1 MRLHQRSH
9 QAPARGRE
17 TLRGHLQR
25 RLAGGLAVV
34 GALGLGGCYID
45 TQRYPG
51 ILKPITKPLPDGAK
65 ATFARGPE
73 EALVIRHSD
82 LVSVRIAETM
92 STIELRWYD
101 KGARVPSGSWVYSG
115 PQGFAEV
122 LLPGATK
129 VMMRGNCAGVVGSES
144 RREPIFTFMQVA
156 DATVTFGE
164 IGQVQLPGGALL
176 EADNGLFGIKGLRD
190 DLIRVSNRSGRKGT
204 ISYREELIVLD
215 PSDSI
220 DLALLDVGTAPF
232 ELDPDSRTVLSDGG
246 RIELRGDIDVLASRE
261 GARLR
266 AAGPNDITA
275 YGLVIR
281 LDVGDEILFEGLGS
295 PEERRALAEEN
306 MRREVGENGEEGGQ

>member
-1 MRLHQRSH
+1 M
-9 QAPARGRE
+9 
-17 TLRGHLQR
+17 
-25 RLAGGLAVV
+25 GLPLVAAF
-34 GALGLGGCYID
+34 GFGGCYVN

-51 ILKPITKPLPDGAK
+51 ILKPTTTPLPEGAK

-101 KGARVPSGSWVYSG
+101 RTARIPSGSWVYTG

-144 RREPIFTFMQVA
+144 RREPLFSFIEVA
-156 DATVTFGE
+156 DAMVTFGE
-164 IGQVQLPGGALL
+164 IGQIQLPGGALL
-176 EADNGLFGIKGLRD
+176 EADNGLFGIKGLRK

-215 PSDSI
+215 PSGSI
-220 DLALLDVGTAPF
+220 DLALLGAGTAPF

-246 RIELRGDIDVLASRE
+246 RIELRGDLDVLASRE

-275 YGLVIR
+275 YGLIVR
-281 LDVGDEILFEGLGS
+281 LEVGDEILFEGLGS

-306 MRREVGENGEEGGQ
+306 IRREIGDSDDGDGQ